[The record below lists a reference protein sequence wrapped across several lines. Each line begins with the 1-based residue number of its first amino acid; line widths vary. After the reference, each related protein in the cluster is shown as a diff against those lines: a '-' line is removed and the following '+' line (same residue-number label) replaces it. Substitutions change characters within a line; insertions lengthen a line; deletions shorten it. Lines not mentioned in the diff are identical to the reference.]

1 MPFAIGGNQLDT
13 GYEVS
18 NSARMNNS
26 ENFTKTISST
36 TSRNTFT
43 ISTWLKRSS
52 TSGNGGIFGVGT
64 ASSDTGRFF
73 LRFTS
78 SDKLAATGGATN
90 FRISNAVFRDVSAFY
105 HIVCV
110 FDSTNGTAQNRLR
123 LYVNGVEITSW
134 SSNNTVNSSQNTPV
148 NESGKTHVVGG
159 DGDNS
164 SAKFSGY
171 LAEFNFIDG
180 QAKAPTDFGEF
191 NDNGVWIPK
200 KYDGTYTNNSFFL
213 EFQNSGSLG
222 NDTSGLGNNY
232 TANNFNTV
240 DQTTD
245 TPTNNFATF
254 NPLIAHLDAGGNS
267 TLPTYSEGNTKTVT
281 PNSGKLA
288 GSSTIMKSRG
298 KWYAEFKFVATNNA
312 GSTIT
317 SAIGITDSPQRL
329 AAQFGKPGERS
340 DGVAYINTG
349 SKLIGDSQTSF
360 GNSYTTGD
368 IIGVALDLDNN
379 AIYFSKNGTF
389 QNSGDPTSGSSKT
402 NAISVTDPSS
412 TVEGGYFFAV
422 GEATSE
428 TSTFEANFGN
438 APFTIS
444 SGNSDAEGHGNF
456 EYAVPSG
463 YFALCTKNLAEYG

>member
-1 MPFAIGGNQLDT
+1 MPFVIGGNQLVDT

-18 NSARMNNS
+18 NSARMNNN

-90 FRISNAVFRDVSAFY
+90 FRISNAVFRDLSAFY

-245 TPTNNFATF
+245 TPTNNFATG
-254 NPLIAHLDAGGNS
+254 NPLAKYINDTNV
-267 TLPTYSEGNTKTVT
+267 TYSEGNVKGIAQAVATSYQFLGNFGV
-281 PNSGKLA
+281 GQ
-288 GSSTIMKSRG
+288 G
-298 KWYAEFKFVATNNA
+298 KWYWEVKATDVNQNNDTRI
-312 GSTIT
+312 GVVPEESIV
-317 SAIGITDSPQRL
+317 GITIN
-329 AAQFGKPGERS
+329 GEHNQIVYRG
-340 DGVAYINTG
+340 DGSVTSTG
-349 SKLIGDSQTSF
+349 ESSLSSQ
-360 GNSYTTGD
+360 GNVTDGM
-368 IIGVALDLDNN
+368 IVGVALDMDNFTVKW
-379 AIYFSKNGTF
+379 YLNGTLTSTISINSTYRNTNYF
-389 QNSGDPTSGSSKT
+389 PFFRHINSG
-402 NAISVTDPSS
+402 
-412 TVEGGYFFAV
+412 TVEF
-422 GEATSE
+422 
-428 TSTFEANFGN
+428 NFGN
-438 APFTIS
+438 PSFSIS
-444 SGNSDAEGHGNF
+444 SGNSDSEGHGNF

>member
-18 NSARMNNS
+18 NSARMNSS
-26 ENFTKTISST
+26 ETFTKTISST

-110 FDSTNGTAQNRLR
+110 FDSTNATAQNRLR

-134 SSNNTVNSSQNTPV
+134 STNNTVNSSQNTPV

-191 NDNGVWIPK
+191 DDNGVWIPK
-200 KYDGTYTNNSFFL
+200 KYNGTYTNNSFFL

-245 TPTNNFATF
+245 TPTNNFATI
-254 NPLIAHLDAGGNS
+254 NAVSNYYASAIL
-267 TLPTYSEGNTKTVT
+267 SEGNTKLVT
-281 PNSGKLA
+281 DGAAYTYSV
-288 GSSTIMKSRG
+288 SSIGVSAG
-298 KWYAEFKFVATNNA
+298 KWYMEDKIGAGINNWFGVGIAEGESSNASGVLGRDTYFPAGNEYGQIGWFGYGTDFVYQNDGYYS
-312 GSTIT
+312 GST
-317 SAIGITDSPQRL
+317 SDYDTD
-329 AAQFGKPGERS
+329 G
-340 DGVAYINTG
+340 
-349 SKLIGDSQTSF
+349 
-360 GNSYTTGD
+360 YTTND
-368 IIGVALDLDNN
+368 ILGIALDADNN
-379 AIYFSKNGTF
+379 NVKFYKNGTV
-389 QNSGDPTSGSSKT
+389 QNSGNAFTLGSSST
-402 NAISVTDPSS
+402 GFWHFAFGDYDGQNAHFHTHNL
-412 TVEGGYFFAV
+412 
-422 GEATSE
+422 
-428 TSTFEANFGN
+428 NFGN
-438 APFTIS
+438 PAFSIS
-444 SGNSDAEGHGNF
+444 SGNSDANGYGNF

-463 YFALCTKNLAEYG
+463 YYALCTKNLAEFG

>member
-1 MPFAIGGNQLDT
+1 MPFVIGGNQLVDT

-18 NSARMNNS
+18 NSARMNNN

-90 FRISNAVFRDVSAFY
+90 FRISNAVFRDLSAFY

-245 TPTNNFATF
+245 TPTNNFATG
-254 NPLIAHLDAGGNS
+254 NPLAKYINDTNV
-267 TLPTYSEGNTKTVT
+267 TYSEGNVKGVAQAVATSYQFLGNFGV
-281 PNSGKLA
+281 GQ
-288 GSSTIMKSRG
+288 G
-298 KWYAEFKFVATNNA
+298 KWYWEVKATDVNQNNDTRI
-312 GSTIT
+312 GVVPEESIV
-317 SAIGITDSPQRL
+317 GITIN
-329 AAQFGKPGERS
+329 GEHNQIVYRG
-340 DGVAYINTG
+340 DGSVTSTG
-349 SKLIGDSQTSF
+349 ESSLSSQ
-360 GNSYTTGD
+360 GNVTDGM
-368 IIGVALDLDNN
+368 IVGVALDMDNFTVKW
-379 AIYFSKNGTF
+379 YLNGTLTSTISINSTYRNTNYF
-389 QNSGDPTSGSSKT
+389 PFFRHINSG
-402 NAISVTDPSS
+402 
-412 TVEGGYFFAV
+412 TVEF
-422 GEATSE
+422 
-428 TSTFEANFGN
+428 NFGN
-438 APFTIS
+438 PSFSIS
-444 SGNSDAEGHGNF
+444 SGNSDSEGHGNF

>member
-1 MPFAIGGNQLDT
+1 MPFVIGGNQLVDT

-18 NSARMNNS
+18 NSARMNNN

-90 FRISNAVFRDVSAFY
+90 FRISNAVFRDLSAFY

-245 TPTNNFATF
+245 TPTNNFATG
-254 NPLIAHLDAGGNS
+254 NPLAKYINDTNV
-267 TLPTYSEGNTKTVT
+267 TYSEGNVKGVAQAVATSYQFLG
-281 PNSGKLA
+281 NFGL
-288 GSSTIMKSRG
+288 GQG
-298 KWYAEFKFVATNNA
+298 KWYWEVKATDVNQNNDTRI
-312 GSTIT
+312 GVVPEESIV
-317 SAIGITDSPQRL
+317 GITIN
-329 AAQFGKPGERS
+329 GEHNQIVYRG
-340 DGVAYINTG
+340 DGSVTSTG
-349 SKLIGDSQTSF
+349 ESSLSSQ
-360 GNSYTTGD
+360 GNVTDGM
-368 IIGVALDLDNN
+368 IVGVALDMDNFTVKW
-379 AIYFSKNGTF
+379 YLNGTLTSTISINSTYRNTNYF
-389 QNSGDPTSGSSKT
+389 PFFRHINSG
-402 NAISVTDPSS
+402 
-412 TVEGGYFFAV
+412 TVEF
-422 GEATSE
+422 
-428 TSTFEANFGN
+428 NFGN
-438 APFTIS
+438 PSFSIS
-444 SGNSDAEGHGNF
+444 SGNSDSEGHGNF